1 MKHEHHRIFHAAA
14 DRFQCWIGL
23 REPNPLADRWI
34 GKPGYMPKAM
44 SVKAKTADR
53 PGHPLAG
60 LVVDPTLRPGAF
72 RAGDSLKRAK
82 DNWKPSALPE
92 GAQVTQEGDEK
103 GLVRVH
109 GKAIYADYDLMCLI
123 QADEKGG
130 MAFTTGEQ
138 GMSIFQRVALFIN
151 TRIGVPMIQHGPEFD
166 PSFAGVGAKETER
179 VYYYGPG
186 GQTRMSMSSMPP
198 RDRAH

>member
-109 GKAIYADYDLMCLI
+109 GKAIYADYDLLAL
-123 QADEKGG
+123 QWADSS
-130 MAFTTGEQ
+130 TGD
-138 GMSIFQRVALFIN
+138 FQYTYSSAKDPGSWAIELLYRHVMLDLN
-151 TRIGVPMIQHGPEFD
+151 NRLGVELVQHGPEFD
-166 PSFAGVGAKETER
+166 VTFEGVCS
-179 VYYYGPG
+179 
-186 GQTRMSMSSMPP
+186 Q
-198 RDRAH
+198 